1 MTLDEYKASMLFE
14 PTDEQIKSFLAS
26 QKDKKED
33 LKGGKWDIDAYEND
47 TRKKGG
53 DGIPEMTG
61 YNLSSVWKDITHQ
74 KSEFYPFTIKLPEKN
89 ENNGRMSLRYSRTCL
104 QEIERVIKTYMRE
117 GDYFLENCC
126 GWSTFG
132 TMAAYF
138 GYSGKGVDIW
148 DKALQK
154 SKEQYKA
161 IEMIPN
167 IGKLDIIE
175 MDGMNLSFDDNSFD
189 YVYCNPPFM
198 DSEKYSGK
206 SNDIMDRDFNLF
218 ISKFDKLMCENY
230 RVCRPE
236 CLCTITI
243 NDYRKDGYLLPIQK
257 EVIESGYRAGFKLWD
272 FAIAELVTGRNLIM
286 RKDHYA
292 KRRTAKQHEY
302 VITFIKPMALKKPKR
317 GEKNKIA
324 AITQTVK

>member
-1 MTLDEYKASMLFE
+1 MTLEEYKKSMLFE
-14 PTDEQIKSFLAS
+14 PTDEQIKAFLAN
-26 QKDKKED
+26 QNDKKED
-33 LKGGKWDIDAYEND
+33 LKGGKWDISVYEND

-53 DGIPEMTG
+53 DGIPELVG

-74 KSEFYPFTIKLPEKN
+74 KSEFFPFTIKLPEKN
-89 ENNGRMSLRYSRTCL
+89 VNNGKMSLRYSRTCL

-132 TMAAYF
+132 SMAAYF

-148 DKALQK
+148 DLALEK
-154 SKEQYKA
+154 SREQYEA
-161 IEMIPN
+161 IKLIPN
-167 IGKLDIIE
+167 IGNLEIIE
-175 MDGMNLSFDDNSFD
+175 MDGMNLDFKDNSFD

-206 SNDIMDRDFNLF
+206 SNDIVDKNFNKF
-218 ISKFDKLMCENY
+218 ILKIDKLMSENY
-230 RVCRPE
+230 RVCKPE

-257 EVIESGYRAGFKLWD
+257 EIIESGYRVGFKLWD
-272 FAIAELVTGRNLIM
+272 FVIAELVKGRNLIM

-292 KRRTAKQHEY
+292 KKRTAKQHEY
-302 VITFIKPMALKKPKR
+302 IITFIKPNGFEKAKEGRKK
-317 GEKNKIA
+317 
-324 AITQTVK
+324 